1 MIALRALIRAV
12 ATLAAVAAV
21 SAGCGSPSDDWTQ
34 PHPMP
39 TAVGA
44 LGAGFVD
51 PSATPTPEGTVTPKP
66 GSWNDVHPS
75 KGYRV
80 VLLTAGH
87 DAPSTALIK
96 AVEDWAVDE
105 DVSLR
110 TIAAD

>member
-1 MIALRALIRAV
+1 MRL
-12 ATLAAVAAV
+12 VAALAV
-21 SAGCGSPSDDWTQ
+21 VAAATTGCGSRSDDWTQ
-34 PHPMP
+34 PHAMP

-66 GSWNDVHPS
+66 GSWNGVHPP

-87 DAPSTALIK
+87 DAPTTALVK
-96 AVEDWAVDE
+96 AVKDWAAAE

-110 TIAAD
+110 TVAADADHVAGI

>member
-1 MIALRALIRAV
+1 MRSLMRLV
-12 ATLAAVAAV
+12 AALAAVAAV
-21 SAGCGSPSDDWTQ
+21 ATGCGSRSDDWTQ

-51 PSATPTPEGTVTPKP
+51 PSAAPTPEGTVTPKP

-80 VLLTAGH
+80 VLLTAGS
-87 DAPSTALIK
+87 DAPTKALIK
-96 AVEDWAVDE
+96 AVGDWAGQE
-105 DVSLR
+105 KVSL
-110 TIAAD
+110 